1 MTRYITLLATLLVC
15 GAGLYAQDKNLSEAE
30 ILRTV
35 ELNCPVLK
43 NIAATADAE
52 MIQARTGNSLSDPQF
67 DYTHTWGN
75 SGAAGEDEFT
85 LTQGFDFPTA
95 YAQRNKAAKA
105 NAQVANANYQALRTE
120 QLLSAR
126 LLVQEI
132 IYLQKRKTVDS
143 LRLNDALYAE
153 RIAQRRNEA
162 GDITVIEENR
172 TQIQLLSARNA
183 LARTQM
189 ALASALAKLSS
200 MTCTPL
206 TEDVSITAMPLPE
219 LPPLEQVLEKA
230 YAADASLTAAK
241 ASQQAALMQR
251 RLATSLALP
260 KFSAGYKHSR
270 SDGLNFNGLIVGMSI
285 PIFESRHTVKLAR
298 ARQTEAET
306 SYESQHAALTTQIRA
321 AYLQA
326 QSLGAMRAF
335 YAENRAPKD
344 KAGVLKKAL
353 EAGQMGILEY
363 FTELDSVYR
372 NMEEWIEVTYN
383 YNSLVIELDKYSL

>member
-1 MTRYITLLATLLVC
+1 M
-15 GAGLYAQDKNLSEAE
+15 
-30 ILRTV
+30 
-35 ELNCPVLK
+35 
-43 NIAATADAE
+43 
-52 MIQARTGNSLSDPQF
+52 
-67 DYTHTWGN
+67 
-75 SGAAGEDEFT
+75 
-85 LTQGFDFPTA
+85 
-95 YAQRNKAAKA
+95 
-105 NAQVANANYQALRTE
+105 
-120 QLLSAR
+120 
-126 LLVQEI
+126 
-132 IYLQKRKTVDS
+132 
-143 LRLNDALYAE
+143 
-153 RIAQRRNEA
+153 
-162 GDITVIEENR
+162 
-172 TQIQLLSARNA
+172 
-183 LARTQM
+183 
-189 ALASALAKLSS
+189 
-200 MTCTPL
+200 
-206 TEDVSITAMPLPE
+206 PE

-353 EAGQMGILEY
+353 EAGQIGILEY